1 MGKTRAD
8 GRRERKRLR
17 GQALWL
23 SPGSIRQ
30 TACKVITNGRRVTG
44 GQLQEEMD
52 RFTTVKGKLW
62 SQQTT
67 ITHPKWEFQGGNG
80 PLTTYLADGKSMKS
94 RKMSA
99 VA

>member
-1 MGKTRAD
+1 MKQLH
-8 GRRERKRLR
+8 GR
-17 GQALWL
+17 ALWL
-23 SPGSIRQ
+23 SPGSVCQ
-30 TACKVITNGRRVTG
+30 TACKVTTKGRRVTD

-52 RFTTVKGKLW
+52 RFPAVKSKFW

-67 ITHPKWEFQGGNG
+67 ITHPKWEFQSGNG
-80 PLTTYLADGKSMKS
+80 PLTTYLADGKSMKG